1 MLMLNRLLQ
10 YVHRILHPI
19 SDADAIAM
27 VRARLQEDITETQRE
42 TALLNA
48 IDRQLEFNF
57 LLDVFNQTTLR
68 REYMKQIIPLIIK
81 RHNGCDESAMHDA
94 FIEGM
99 HFEGMMHNKLFD
111 VTTNNNSNTTNT
123 NNGDYDE
130 NE

>member
-27 VRARLQEDITETQRE
+27 VRARLQEDITEAQRE

-68 REYMKQIIPLIIK
+68 REYMKQIIPLLIK
-81 RHNGCDESAMHDA
+81 RHNGFDESAMRDA
-94 FIEGM
+94 FVEGM

-111 VTTNNNSNTTNT
+111 VTSNTTNT
-123 NNGDYDE
+123 NGDDDE
-130 NE
+130 NER